1 VIFSIQNKLLMLG
14 LVAGLVPTFIIGL
27 IAWTFANKMAD
38 RAAQNYRGVAVEI
51 AEKIDRNLFERYGD
65 VQAFG
70 LNQIVHEREHWYQSG
85 EANPIVDV
93 MNRYIDTYD
102 IYYLTM
108 LVDLNGKLIA
118 VNTSDDHR
126 NRVETDWLYDTDF
139 SQSQW
144 FRDAKTGVFYD
155 SQGGQFSGA
164 VVEHMHI
171 DTNVQRIYGD
181 DGLSL
186 GFAAPVYDKT
196 GQVIAIWKNVAKFS
210 LVEEIIQTSY
220 TGLQEQGLGS
230 AELTLLDEKGNIIV
244 DYDPSKVGTLEP
256 IHNMD
261 IIGKFNLVDKNVES
275 AVAVL
280 AGNTGALTHSYHPG
294 KKIYQTAGY
303 SPFKGALGFPG
314 MKWNVL
320 VRVDTAE
327 ALACTNLL
335 KSLIVGIMAL
345 MVIVISVGSILV
357 AKRFTN
363 VIRSTNRA
371 LAAMAKGDLTQR
383 LRIQSRDEFSE
394 MADSF
399 NKFAEAVGA
408 MVESLTENATHL
420 ESSSSDLSSLSHDLA
435 SGATQATNQS
445 SSVAAAAE
453 EMSVNMRQIAES
465 TDDVSKNVRDAASSV
480 SEMNGSIGEVAE
492 HADHAATA
500 AGNAALLVDLSN
512 EKLAELSFAA
522 DQIGK
527 VISVIQEIAEQT
539 NLLALNA
546 TIEAARAGSAG
557 HGFAVVAS
565 EVKELAKQ
573 TATAT
578 GDIRKRIQS
587 IQITSGDA
595 VAAIREISTVVN
607 EVHAL
612 SGTIA
617 QAVTEQREMAGRI
630 AENVRQTA
638 HAAEAVAVGISESAK
653 ASSEITLNINRVDQ
667 VLQTTAAGAA
677 QSKSAGESFGRLSGE
692 MRTLVAQFKI
702 DKIDESDNAA
712 IAV

>member
-1 VIFSIQNKLLMLG
+1 MIFSIQNKLLILG
-14 LVAGLVPTFIIGL
+14 LVAGLVPTCIIGL
-27 IAWTFANKMAD
+27 VAWSVANQMAD
-38 RAAQNYRGVAVEI
+38 RTAQNYRVVAEGI

-70 LNQIVHEREHWYQSG
+70 LNQIVQEREHWYQAG

-93 MNRYIDTYD
+93 MNRYVDTYD

-108 LVDLNGKLIA
+108 LVDLDGKLIA
-118 VNTSDDHR
+118 VNTSD
-126 NRVETDWLYDTDF
+126 NLCSRVETDWLYDTDF

-144 FRDAKTGVFYD
+144 FRDAKTGDFYA
-155 SQGGQFSGA
+155 SQDGQFTGT

-196 GQVIAIWKNVAKFS
+196 GQMIAIWKNVAKFS
-210 LVEEIIQTSY
+210 LIEEIMQTSY
-220 TGLQEQGLGS
+220 AVLQDQGMGS
-230 AELTLLDEKGNIIV
+230 AELTLLDDKGNVII
-244 DYDPSKVGTLEP
+244 DYDPTVTGTLEP
-256 IHNMD
+256 VHNLD
-261 IIGKFNLVDKNVES
+261 IIGKFNLVEKNVES
-275 AVAVL
+275 AVAIT
-280 AGNTGALTHSYHPG
+280 AGNAGALTHSYHAR

-303 SPFKGALGFPG
+303 SPLKGALGFPG

-320 VRVDTAE
+320 VRVNTAE
-327 ALACTNLL
+327 ALACTNAL
-335 KSLIVGIMAL
+335 KSLVVGITAL
-345 MVIVISVGSILV
+345 MVILISVGSIFV

-383 LRIQSRDEFSE
+383 LTTQSRDEFSE
-394 MADSF
+394 MAESF
-399 NKFAEAVGA
+399 NKFAVAVGV
-408 MVESLTENATHL
+408 MVENLGENATHL
-420 ESSSSDLSSLSHDLA
+420 ESSSVDLSSLSHDLA
-435 SGATQATNQS
+435 NGATQATNQS

-465 TDDVSKNVRDAASSV
+465 TDDVSQNVRDAASSV
-480 SEMNGSIGEVAE
+480 SEMNCSIGEVAE
-492 HADHAATA
+492 HADRAAA
-500 AGNAALLVDLSN
+500 AGNAASLVDLSN
-512 EKLAELSFAA
+512 EKLAELSLAA

-557 HGFAVVAS
+557 QGFAVVAS
-565 EVKELAKQ
+565 EVKQLAKQ
-573 TATAT
+573 TAAAT

-595 VAAIREISTVVN
+595 VEAIREISTVVN
-607 EVHAL
+607 DVNAL

-617 QAVTEQREMAGRI
+617 QAVAKQREMAGRI

-638 HAAEAVAVGISESAK
+638 QAAEAVAVGVSESAK
-653 ASSEITLNINRVDQ
+653 ASSEITKNINRVDQ

-677 QSKSAGESFGRLSGE
+677 QSKTAGENFGRLSVE

-702 DKIDESDNAA
+702 DKSDNAA